1 MSYDY
6 GDDDDDDD
14 DTPNWFD
21 QDDQDDD
28 HGEDLDE
35 STYNCGYD
43 HDYDECHDYD
53 NDGFCDH
60 DLNKDG
66 HCIHDEYTKM
76 DEFQEMGDGID
87 LEQLPYYGSA
97 FYNSRLM
104 RGWGYQGGEMV
115 TPDVLHKVELLYDEY
130 MSNIGNSEEDDKP
143 TDDYENEGDKTEA
156 DTVGSAL
163 LIGGND
169 TSSSR
174 LLGRS
179 MDGDP
184 DWVKDYNEKLTQY
197 GVANNNPW
205 QRDNAVDENGECP
218 LGLKGRFANGM
229 ALHYTDPDKLAI
241 ETPDNVPPTADHF
254 KEIIAL
260 AKYEEQEI
268 KLGPTMSPEFKSAL
282 IEACAKGG
290 VEIQNLSDED
300 KEFYNRFRPK
310 EESENLQ
317 REGDKNFL
325 HGGYDGYFSPETAK
339 IRYNMMKRLAKV
351 PAKDRQFNDIKDY
364 SGLDEK
370 IASLKKSGA
379 VIGKDSKESAELTL
393 AEYVKASVALADKGL
408 DEVGQK
414 RLANLEKALGCYNL
428 DIQAKR
434 QDDGKSNETVFAY
447 KKAGERSLE
456 EQEEIKYAVLQ
467 LQPQDKKYDTDI
479 RNMTISA
486 IRGRSGGY
494 TQ

>member
-6 GDDDDDDD
+6 GDDDDE
-14 DTPNWFD
+14 TPNWFD
-21 QDDQDDD
+21 QDDQDDHND
-28 HGEDLDE
+28 DSQDE
-35 STYNCGYD
+35 NSYDCGYD

-60 DLNKDG
+60 DLDKDG

-76 DEFQEMGDGID
+76 DEFEGMGDGIE

-97 FYNSRLM
+97 FYNSKLM

-130 MSNIGNSEEDDKP
+130 MSNLGNNEEDERP
-143 TDDYENEGDKTEA
+143 VDDYEDENEGA
-156 DTVGSAL
+156 AAAAAAGGAL
-163 LIGGND
+163 VIGGND

-174 LLGRS
+174 SLGRS
-179 MDGDP
+179 TDRDP
-184 DWVKDYNEKLTQY
+184 DWVRDYNDKLAQY
-197 GVANNNPW
+197 GTANNNPW
-205 QRDNAVDENGECP
+205 QRDNTADEDGIRP
-218 LGLKGRFANGM
+218 WGLKGRFANGTEV
-229 ALHYTDPDKLAI
+229 HYTDPDKLSI
-241 ETPDNVPPTADHF
+241 ETPEDAVPTADHF
-254 KEIIAL
+254 KEIVAL
-260 AKYEEQEI
+260 AKDEEQEI
-268 KLGPTMSPEFKSAL
+268 KLGPTMRPEFKAAL

-290 VEIQNLSDED
+290 VEIQNLSNED
-300 KEFYNRFRPK
+300 REIYNRFKPK
-310 EESENLQ
+310 EESKDHAQ
-317 REGDKNFL
+317 EGDKNFL
-325 HGGYDGYFSPETAK
+325 HGGYDGYLSPESAK
-339 IRYNMMKRLAKV
+339 IRYNMMERLAKT
-351 PAKDRQFNDIKDY
+351 PAKDQLFNDVKDY

-370 IASLKKSGA
+370 IASLKKAGA

-393 AEYVKASVALADKGL
+393 AEYVKASVASADKSL

-428 DIQAKR
+428 DVHKEQAEE
-434 QDDGKSNETVFAY
+434 GKPNKTVFAH
-447 KKAGERSLE
+447 KKAGDRSYE
-456 EQEEIKYAVLQ
+456 EQEEMKYAVLQ

-486 IRGRSGGY
+486 IRHKSGGY